1 MGRRGPARKPSKLR
15 EVTNPSK
22 AKQRKGEPV
31 PEGGAPEAPEWLTDD
46 ARDIWWRVC
55 GHLKGMGTLA
65 RCDEFV
71 IGRYCQMF
79 AHWVRTA
86 GRIAEHPDHEKVD
99 SWHMRLGS
107 LNDKLRMLEQ
117 QFGLTP
123 AARANLAV
131 EKSDEDENRGK
142 NRFFSAG

>member
-1 MGRRGPARKPSKLR
+1 MGQRGPARKPSKLR

-31 PEGGAPEAPEWLTDD
+31 PEGGAPDCPEWLSED
-46 ARDIWWRVC
+46 ARQVWFRVC
-55 GHLKGMGTLA
+55 GHLKGMGLLH
-65 RCDEFV
+65 RCDEHA
-71 IGRYCQMF
+71 IARYAQMM

-86 GRIAEHPDHEKVD
+86 ERIAEHPDHEKVD
-99 SWHMRLGS
+99 GWYMRLGS

-131 EKSDEDENRGK
+131 EKSDASENRGK
-142 NRFFSAG
+142 DRFFSAG